1 MSTKGKTIGLFFY
14 SSCIYQ
20 NLGWKLCHQQGG
32 HSGFC
37 KYAIICCSI
46 GDVPRALQ
54 SYCRHIDYN
63 DYNYYKEY
71 NDYSDFNDY
80 NNYNDYRD
88 SDLDWERF
96 SELLTLWHSWLL
108 LTNCETL
115 IMTLSVSDLQSD
127 SDLDSIRNS
136 CDVWLEG
143 RWHQNWAY
151 TSPILFIQFG
161 SSMFLINSTT
171 L

>member
-1 MSTKGKTIGLFFY
+1 MFVLCVGPFTERNTYVCVLCHKILNSLHRVDKRQNNWPLFC

-88 SDLDWERF
+88 SDFD
-96 SELLTLWHSWLL
+96 LT
-108 LTNCETL
+108 T
-115 IMTLSVSDLQSD
+115 MTTV
-127 SDLDSIRNS
+127 
-136 CDVWLEG
+136 
-143 RWHQNWAY
+143 
-151 TSPILFIQFG
+151 
-161 SSMFLINSTT
+161 TT
-171 L
+171 MTTITTMTAKTAT